1 MTDILWWRNWHA
13 YRYGELVLILV
24 VVLLLFGSKRLR
36 GIGADLSA
44 AIKGFRES
52 IREAGRRKR
61 GKAAGERAEKTAQGR
76 IIEGETISDEPDTK
90 PLRKQQPK
98 V

>member
-1 MTDILWWRNWHA
+1 MRIGI
-13 YRYGELVLILV
+13 GELVLILV

-36 GIGADLSA
+36 GIGTDLSA

-52 IREAGRRKR
+52 MKGNGPEKVE
-61 GKAAGERAEKTAQGR
+61 KAAGRPAESTAHGR
-76 IIEGETISDEPDTK
+76 IIEGETVADEADTE

-98 V
+98 G

>member
-1 MTDILWWRNWHA
+1 MRIGI
-13 YRYGELVLILV
+13 GELVLILV

-52 IREAGRRKR
+52 MKGSGQERVE
-61 GKAAGERAEKTAQGR
+61 KAAGGPAEPTAQGR
-76 IIEGETISDEPDTK
+76 IIEGETVPDDPITE
-90 PLRKQQPK
+90 PLRKQRPK
-98 V
+98 G

>member
-1 MTDILWWRNWHA
+1 MRIGMA
-13 YRYGELVLILV
+13 ELLLILV
-24 VVLLLFGSKRLR
+24 ILVLLFGSKRLR

-44 AIKGFRES
+44 SIKGFRES
-52 IREAGRRKR
+52 IKGSGQEKAREA
-61 GKAAGERAEKTAQGR
+61 AGGPAEKTAQGR
-76 IIEGETISDEPDTK
+76 IIEGETIPDEPDTE